1 MKPQVVHEILDEIDY
16 EFERN
21 EPPEWFPDLPRIPAG
36 RYLDE
41 DFFQLELEAIRRCWI
56 IVGTVHEFP
65 EAGSYKVVDRW
76 NGASVVV
83 VRGEDEKIRA
93 FYNVC
98 QHRGGPVASGE
109 CGVEQRLQC
118 AIHSWTYGLD
128 GKLIG
133 VPGRRDF
140 HENLDREKVALRPV
154 QCDTWRGFVFINL
167 DPDAPGLLD
176 WLGPVAEEATW
187 FDGLRIAGSGSLE
200 LNCNWKVAIEA
211 NIEVYHVT
219 TVHPDTVAR
228 SLDYRGTA
236 ESLYHGGHSRM
247 VVPTKGYDGKRVHA
261 EASEAADPLT
271 ALMDHANVS
280 YLLFPNHLT
289 PGGGGGARRD
299 KGGKHGLTLQTFW
312 PISVDRTLSE
322 WHMMTPDW
330 GEGPPPPEFAKVTA
344 GYSVIMDE
352 DTRYLEEVQKAMKSK
367 TLDGFLTSYHERRI
381 YHHEASID
389 RFIGIENVPEHL
401 RVPQLLPTAD

>member
-1 MKPQVVHEILDEIDY
+1 MKPQVVQEILNEIDY
-16 EFERN
+16 EFARKA
-21 EPPEWFPDLPRIPAG
+21 PPEWFPDLPRIPAD

-41 DFFQLELEAIRRCWI
+41 DFFQLELAAMRRCWV

-65 EAGSYKVVDRW
+65 ETGSYKVVDRW
-76 NGASVVV
+76 NG
-83 VRGEDEKIRA
+83 A

-118 AIHSWTYGLD
+118 AIHSWTYSLD
-128 GKLIG
+128 GKLVG

-140 HENLDREKVALRPV
+140 HESLDRDKVALRPV
-154 QCDTWRGFVFINL
+154 RCETWRGFVFINL
-167 DPDAPGLLD
+167 DADAPSLLD
-176 WLGPVAEEATW
+176 WLGPIADEATW
-187 FDGLRIAGSGSLE
+187 FDGLRSAGTGSLE

-219 TVHPDTVAR
+219 TVHPDTVALA
-228 SLDYRGTA
+228 LDYRGTS
-236 ESLYHGGHSRM
+236 EELYHAGHSRM
-247 VVPTKGYDGKRVHA
+247 VVPANDYDGKRVHA
-261 EASEAADPLT
+261 EADSASHPLS
-271 ALMDHANVS
+271 ALMDNTNVS

-289 PGGGGGARRD
+289 PGGTAGR
-299 KGGKHGLTLQTFW
+299 GGKPSITLQTFW

-322 WHMMTPDW
+322 WHVMVPDW
-330 GEGPPPPEFAKVTA
+330 GEGPAPAAFAKATA
-344 GYSVIMDE
+344 GYNVIMEE
-352 DTRYLEEVQKAMKSK
+352 DTRYLEEVQKAMQSR

-401 RVPQLLPTAD
+401 RVPQLLATAD